1 MEKILLGSHVSMKK
15 DKFYLVG
22 SAQEMLDQK
31 ANTFMIF
38 TGPPQ
43 NTKRTPVTKLG
54 VEKMNQLLIENNI
67 EPRNLVVHAPYIIN
81 IANQFDEE
89 K

>member
-15 DKFYLVG
+15 DKDYLVG
-22 SAQEMLDQK
+22 SVQEMLDQK

-43 NTKRTPVTKLG
+43 NAKRTPINNLG
-54 VEKMNQLLIENNI
+54 VEKMNQLLIENQI
-67 EPRNLVVHAPYIIN
+67 EAKNLVVHAPYIIN